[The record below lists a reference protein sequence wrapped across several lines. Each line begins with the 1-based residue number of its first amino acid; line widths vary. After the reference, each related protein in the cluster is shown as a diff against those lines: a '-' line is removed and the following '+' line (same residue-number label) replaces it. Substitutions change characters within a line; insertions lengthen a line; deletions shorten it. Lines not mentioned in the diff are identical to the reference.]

1 MKRRSFLKLS
11 AGLIGSSMLNGCA
24 GLFAS
29 YRGDLA
35 STAPIDNNML
45 SKQVWLGAHFWGN
58 RLQDWQ
64 REGNELICIREG
76 KSFEAR
82 TVSLLTRQLNS
93 SLQSARLKTT
103 VRNLTPGENGFC
115 GFLLGVGKGELTAK
129 GAALAQRAGG
139 VNGGIIAAFESS
151 GKLSFRRFDDEN
163 KPLKFETINR
173 DLFTLKQYQDGKKI
187 TLDCHIDPIESE
199 YFDIRLVATDAESG
213 QELGFALLHKVP
225 SEQLQGGIS
234 LLSSSK
240 PLGDGAR
247 WGFSEIQTGGAKIT
261 KNISNTLGPVVG
273 CMYTV
278 NKEVLKLTCQL
289 MPLDTQALP
298 SVSLEYKTQ
307 GDKNWRLAANAKI
320 EDGYVARFRVTGWD
334 YLHTHSYRIVDPN
347 NARDSLYHGTVAKDP
362 QNSKEF
368 AIALYSCIIPT
379 SKSLDNTYYTK
390 LIATERELGRYTKD
404 NILFPHTE
412 LIENT
417 AYHNPDM
424 YVFCGDQYYET
435 YPTRYGRHTPDA
447 KLDTLYKWYLWYWAF
462 ADSIKDKPTIILADD
477 HDVLQGNLWG
487 DGGENSDKAKE
498 EDGGFKWDK
507 DLIRMVYRI
516 QHGHN
521 PDPYDPTPI
530 KYGIPVAYAT
540 FEYGGI
546 SFAIVEDRK
555 FKSPPDYKA
564 DKLATTGELLGQ
576 RQEEFLKAWQSMHPG
591 KPKIC
596 ITASIWGSPQT
607 DEKGEALIDFD
618 SNGYPADGRTR
629 AVKLVSEAN
638 ALVIAGDQHLGLLAY
653 QGIEDYDDGS
663 LFFAGPASAAFWQRW
678 FEPKPALSNQRNNDR
693 NTGEFID
700 TFGNKMRVLAVA
712 NPKISHQEFAKQNN
726 SWGKFLA
733 DRELKSEGYGIIK
746 VNHQQQHYQL
756 ECWEWRTDPA
766 TGKQFA
772 GWPYVKKFNK

>member
-11 AGLIGSSMLNGCA
+11 AGLVGTSLLSGCA

-29 YRGDLA
+29 YRSDLA
-35 STAPIDNNML
+35 TTSALDNAQFTP
-45 SKQVWLGAHFWGN
+45 QVWLGEQFWGN

-64 REGNELICIREG
+64 RVGNELQCTREG
-76 KSFEAR
+76 KDFEAR
-82 TVSLLTRQLNS
+82 TVSLLTRQLNN
-93 SLQSARLKTT
+93 SLQSGRIKAT

-139 VNGGIIAAFESS
+139 VNGGIIAAFDSG
-151 GKLSFRRFDDEN
+151 GKLSFRQFDDEN
-163 KPLKFETINR
+163 KALKFETINR
-173 DLFTLKQYQDGKKI
+173 ELFNLKQYQDGAKI
-187 TLDCHIDPIESE
+187 TLDCHLDPIDSE
-199 YFDIRLVATDAESG
+199 HFDIRLVATDADTA

-225 SEQLQGGIS
+225 AEQLQGGIS
-234 LLSSSK
+234 LLSSSE
-240 PLGDGAR
+240 PLVAGAR
-247 WGFSEIQTGGAKIT
+247 WGFSDIETGGAKIT
-261 KNISNTLGPVVG
+261 QNNSNTLGPVVG

-278 NKEVLKLTCQL
+278 NKNILKLTCQL
-289 MPLDTQALP
+289 MPVDTQVLAKLR
-298 SVSLEYKTQ
+298 LEYQREGQQQWQLGAT
-307 GDKNWRLAANAKI
+307 API
-320 EDGYVARFRVTGWD
+320 EDGFVARFRLSNWD
-334 YLHTHSYRIVDPN
+334 YLNAYKYRVVDPKKPDT
-347 NARDSLYHGTVAKDP
+347 ALYSGIVAADP
-362 QNSKEF
+362 QISKEF
-368 AIALYSCIIPT
+368 TIALYSCIIPT
-379 SKSLDNTYYTK
+379 SKSLDNTHYTP
-390 LIATERELGRYTKD
+390 LIAKEREIGRYTKD

-412 LIENT
+412 LVENA
-417 AYHNPDM
+417 AYHQPDM
-424 YVFCGDQYYET
+424 FVFCGDQYYET

-487 DGGENSDKAKE
+487 DGGENSELPKE

-530 KYGIPVAYAT
+530 KYDIPVAYAA

-555 FKSPPDYKA
+555 FKTPPDYKVN
-564 DKLATTGELLGQ
+564 KLATTGELLGQ
-576 RQEEFLKAWQSMHPG
+576 RQEAFLKAWQSMHPG
-591 KPKIC
+591 KPKVC
-596 ITASIWGSPQT
+596 ITASMWGSPQT
-607 DEKGEALIDFD
+607 DENGEALIDYD

-653 QGIEDYDDGS
+653 QGINRFDDGS

-678 FEPKPALSNQRNNDR
+678 FEPKVALTNQRNNDM
-693 NTGEFID
+693 NTGDFTD
-700 TFGNKMRVLAVA
+700 SFGNKMRVLAAA
-712 NPKISHQEFAKQNN
+712 NPKITHTEFARQNN
-726 SWGKFLA
+726 TWGKFLA

-746 VNHQQQHYQL
+746 VNHQAKHYQL
-756 ECWEWRTDPA
+756 ECWEWSTNPA

-772 GWPYVKKFNK
+772 GWPYIKPF